1 MSNDDS
7 EDNSN
12 GSNFRIMEKSDTHDN
27 NLTLR
32 LKGLGKKQVGKSCFH
47 RRCIIY
53 LHLHSQLG
61 NNKHSKT
68 CKVYHLPLSTI
79 GT

>member
-32 LKGLGKKQVGKSCFH
+32 LKGLGKRQVEKLVLSRLYHIFPSSFSIGK
-47 RRCIIY
+47 
-53 LHLHSQLG
+53 
-61 NNKHSKT
+61 
-68 CKVYHLPLSTI
+68 
-79 GT
+79 